1 MILAAT
7 PIAGGHSDAVRA
19 WIYEL
24 DRRRVVLVEI
34 EGGARHGAI
43 DLESGAVAE
52 RAARIAGELGLP
64 LVIVM
69 DSSGADVNEGV
80 SALHAWGRFARVLAG
95 LSGVVPI
102 IVGVTGACVSGPAL
116 LLGLADHVVMTT
128 QSFAYVSA
136 PDQVR
141 SFTAEATDA
150 QSLGGAAVHAT
161 SSGLATLV
169 VDDDDLLETLAT
181 LLDYLPDHHL
191 DDPPITACPDPVD
204 RSTSL
209 AEAAVPKEPNRSYD
223 VTEVIDDVVDHGSFL
238 ELHPHHAPNL
248 VVGYARLGGR
258 PIGVVANQPRARA
271 GTLDID
277 ASCKGAR
284 FVQSCDAFNLPLVTF
299 VDTPGYEP
307 GRDLEWRGIIR
318 YGAQLVHAY
327 TAASVPRLGVV
338 LRKAYGGAYI
348 VMDSR
353 GIGNDWC
360 AAWPGAQIAVMGA
373 SGAVQILHGR
383 ELRLAEQHEERL
395 GIDRGGSGATGD
407 GSEAVGR
414 RQELESAYEEAFLNP
429 QVAASRG
436 YVDEVID
443 PADTRRHLAGALARF
458 STKRDHQ
465 PQRRHANPPL

>member
-1 MILAAT
+1 MIFTAT
-7 PIAGGHSDAVRA
+7 PIAGGLSDAVRA
-19 WIYEL
+19 FIYEL

-34 EGGARHGAI
+34 EGGAHHGAI
-43 DLESGAVAE
+43 NSASGAVTE

-64 LVIVM
+64 LVIVV
-69 DSSGADVNEGV
+69 DSSGVDVTEGV
-80 SALHAWGRFARVLAG
+80 SALHAWGMFARVLTG

-102 IVGVTGACVSGPAL
+102 IMGVTGACVSGPAL
-116 LLGLADHVVMTT
+116 LLGLADHVVMT
-128 QSFAYVSA
+128 SEAFAYVSA

-141 SFTAEATDA
+141 AFTAESTDA
-150 QSLGGAAVHAT
+150 MSLGGAAVHAT
-161 SSGLATLV
+161 TSGLATLV
-169 VDDDDLLETLAT
+169 VEDDDLLQTLAA
-181 LLDYLPDHHL
+181 LLEYLPDHHL
-191 DDPPITACPDPVD
+191 DDPPLAPCPDPVD
-204 RSTSL
+204 RSTSR
-209 AEAAVPKEPNRSYD
+209 AESIVPIEATRSYNVVD
-223 VTEVIDDVVDHGSFL
+223 VIDDVVDADSFL

-258 PIGVVANQPRARA
+258 PVGVVANQPRARA
-271 GTLDID
+271 GTLDIA

-327 TAASVPRLGVV
+327 AAATVPRLGVV

-383 ELRLAEQHEERL
+383 ELSLAEAGQASDANGRT
-395 GIDRGGSGATGD
+395 GSAQ
-407 GSEAVGR
+407 R
-414 RQELESAYEEAFLNP
+414 RQELESEYETAFLNP
-429 QVAASRG
+429 QVAESRG

-443 PADTRRHLAGALARF
+443 PVDTRRLLAGALARF

-465 PQRRHANPPL
+465 SPRRHANPPL